1 MPDLFAE
8 VALFIALDKT
18 LHYQVPSNLLQQ
30 AQTGVRVLAP
40 LGKRKV
46 LGLIVKLDPA
56 PPVLSERVEMRPLLA
71 VLDHAPVVP
80 EHLLDLC
87 FWISE
92 YYFYPLG
99 EVLQLAVPAKA
110 RTLPEAC
117 FLLGAKA
124 RQEIKNLGASALI
137 DLLSQKETVSFKD
150 VKRKL
155 GYGKKIR
162 AELQELEHDGV
173 IERFYRFDAAEPTSR
188 KTGPSRLR
196 LIAHPPVEFMKN
208 RNMADLIG
216 LFENPGD
223 TITGSAL
230 RKRIKNAAYYIKKLV
245 KTGCLEFQAPEE
257 EKASECERFLPATA
271 PPPDPSSDQK
281 IVLDAIQ
288 GHISSPSSQAFLV
301 FGVTGSGKSEI
312 YLRLAE
318 AALRHDRGVLILVPE
333 IALTF
338 QMEALFRDRFGSQL
352 ATWHSGLSTPVR
364 EARWHDI
371 LSGRKRVVL
380 GARSAIFMPVL
391 DLGLIVIDEEHDSSY
406 KQDDHLRYQARD
418 VALMRARMLKIPI
431 VLGSATPSLQS
442 LFHVQANRYRQLALP
457 RRIYDRPLPDLEVI
471 DMRREKRRERV
482 LSKALK
488 ETLTETIGA
497 GQQALLFLNRRGFAS
512 FVLCNSCGHVQQCEN
527 CSVSLTY
534 HDSNES
540 LWCHYCGTEKKLPA
554 RCPVCD
560 HASLILHGFGTE
572 RIEKEVKK
580 LLPEARILRIDR
592 DTASEPGYLAE
603 CLDAI
608 RAHRANV
615 LIGTQMLTK
624 GHDLPN
630 ITLVGVVNA
639 DTSLQIADFRAGE
652 TTVQL
657 LMQVAGR
664 AGRGDRPGRVILQT
678 YNPSHYTI
686 QSVLHQ
692 DYLGFCGKELES
704 RERLQ
709 YPPFVKMLRF
719 LVTSTSEELTR
730 QAAHD
735 LADLSRSVAHDFRSQ
750 NRYLAILGPSPAP
763 LVKLK
768 NRFRWHI
775 YVKTW
780 MNQDLQQ
787 FTEVVLEQS
796 RGYPLL
802 RRVQLAID
810 RDPTMV
816 M

>member
-1 MPDLFAE
+1 MPELFAE
-8 VALFIALDKT
+8 VAVFAALDKT
-18 LHYQVPSNLLQQ
+18 LHYQVPSSLREQVRS
-30 AQTGVRVLAP
+30 GVRVLVP
-40 LGKRKV
+40 LGKRNA
-46 LGLIVKLDPA
+46 LGLIVKLDLA
-56 PPVLSERVEMRPLLA
+56 PPGLSEKVIFRPLLA
-71 VLDHAPVVP
+71 VFDHAPVVP
-80 EHLLDLC
+80 EHLINLC
-87 FWISE
+87 TWISK

-99 EVLQLAVPAKA
+99 GVLQLAMPAKA
-110 RTLPEAC
+110 RTLPEVY
-117 FLLGAKA
+117 FRLTTRTG
-124 RQEIKNLGASALI
+124 RTIGNPGASALL
-137 DLLSQKETVSFKD
+137 DLLAQKPEISAKE

-155 GYGKKIR
+155 GYEKSLRI
-162 AELQELEHDGV
+162 ELQNLEHDGTL
-173 IERFYRFDAAEPTSR
+173 ERIYRFDAPAPTPR
-188 KTGPSRLR
+188 KAGRGSLH
-196 LIAHPPVEFMKN
+196 LVAHPSAEVMKN
-208 RNMADLIG
+208 RNVADLIG
-216 LFENPGD
+216 ILEDLGGTATRD
-223 TITGSAL
+223 AL
-230 RKRIKNAAYYIKKLV
+230 RKRMKNAAYYINKLA
-245 KTGCLEFQAPEE
+245 KLDCIEFEAPEE
-257 EKASECERFLPATA
+257 ETSTECEQPLLAIPS
-271 PPPDPSSDQK
+271 PEPSPDQQS
-281 IVLDAIQ
+281 VLDAVQ
-288 GHISSPSSQAFLV
+288 GHIPAPSFQAFLL

-318 AALRHDRGVLILVPE
+318 AALQHGKGVLILAPE

-338 QMEALFRDRFGSQL
+338 QLEALFRNRFGSQL
-352 ATWHSGLSTPVR
+352 AMWHSGLSTPVR
-364 EARWHDI
+364 EAQWHDI
-371 LSGRKRVVL
+371 LKGRKKVVL
-380 GARSAIFMPVL
+380 GARSAIFMPVS

-418 VALMRARMLKIPI
+418 VALMRAQLLEIPI

-442 LFHVQANRYRQLALP
+442 LFHGQANRYRQLTLP
-457 RRIYDRPLPDLEVI
+457 RRIHDRPLPDLEVI
-471 DMRREKRRERV
+471 DMRKEKRRNRI
-482 LSKALK
+482 LSEALK
-488 ETLTETIGA
+488 DALAETLEM
-497 GQQALLFLNRRGFAS
+497 GQQALLFLNRRGFAT
-512 FVLCNSCGHVQQCEN
+512 FVLCNSCGHVLQCTN

-534 HDSNES
+534 HDRNES
-540 LWCHYCGTEKKLPA
+540 VCCHYCGAEKKLPA
-554 RCPVCD
+554 HCPVCE
-560 HASLILHGFGTE
+560 HAALILHGFGTE

-580 LLPEARILRIDR
+580 LLPEAQILRIDR
-592 DTASEPGYLAE
+592 DTASEPRFLAE

-624 GHDLPN
+624 GHDFPN

-686 QSVLHQ
+686 QSVLHM

-709 YPPFVKMLRF
+709 YPPFVRMLRF
-719 LVTSTSEELTR
+719 LVTSPGEELTR
-730 QAAHD
+730 QAAHE
-735 LADLSRSVAHDFRSQ
+735 LAGLSRSVAREFQSQ
-750 NRYLAILGPSPAP
+750 NRYMAIIGPSPAP

-787 FTEVVLEQS
+787 FTEAVLEQ
-796 RGYPLL
+796 RMKHPLL
-802 RRVQLAID
+802 RRVQLAVD